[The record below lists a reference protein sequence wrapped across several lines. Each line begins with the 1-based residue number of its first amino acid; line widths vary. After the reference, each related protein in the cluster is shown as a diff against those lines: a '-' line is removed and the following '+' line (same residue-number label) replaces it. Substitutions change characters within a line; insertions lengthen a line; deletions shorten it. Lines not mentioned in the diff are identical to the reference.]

1 MPTHQASIRLQTKGH
16 TDVIDITPQVASV
29 VTASGIRTGMV
40 NISGVGSTLA
50 ITTIEFESGCVADLR
65 RALDAIA
72 PVHSNYA
79 HNARWGDDNG
89 YAHLRSALMGTAKTF
104 PVREGELGLGT
115 WQQIILCDFDE
126 RPRQREVIVT
136 VVGD

>member
-1 MPTHQASIRLQTKGH
+1 
-16 TDVIDITPQVASV
+16 
-29 VTASGIRTGMV
+29 
-40 NISGVGSTLA
+40 
-50 ITTIEFESGCVADLR
+50 
-65 RALDAIA
+65 
-72 PVHSNYA
+72 
-79 HNARWGDDNG
+79 
-89 YAHLRSALMGTAKTF
+89 MGTERTF